1 MAAAAPPQTR
11 PEEPAPTGSAPS
23 RPSTPSRPV
32 APAGRRGEG
41 ELLPRRSRWL
51 WPRRLF
57 LAALLS
63 LSIAY
68 LPYRLYMQSGL
79 QRFLSLQGELS
90 ALQRQNQQLRQ
101 ENRRLYGELER
112 LRSDD
117 GAVER
122 VAREELGLVRP
133 GELVFRVA
141 ERAAP

>member
-1 MAAAAPPQTR
+1 MAAAEPSQTR
-11 PEEPAPTGSAPS
+11 TEAQG
-23 RPSTPSRPV
+23 RPGA
-32 APAGRRGEG
+32 APARARE
-41 ELLPRRSRWL
+41 EAPLRRSRWL

-63 LSIAY
+63 VSIAY
-68 LPYRLYMQSGL
+68 VPYRLYMQSGL
-79 QRFLSLQGELS
+79 ARFLALQGELS
-90 ALQRQNQQLRQ
+90 ALRQQNGQLRQ

-133 GELVFRVA
+133 GEIVFRVA
-141 ERAAP
+141 ERAAAP